1 MMKKID
7 DYTLDLVI
15 KHCRERSKEFPDY
28 ESYTDSEMDRLEEW
42 INENL
47 RGKEIPL

>member
-7 DYTLDLVI
+7 DFTLDLII
-15 KHCRERSKEFPDY
+15 KHCRERAAEYPDD
-28 ESYTDSEMDRLEEW
+28 ESYTDSEMDLIIEW
-42 INENL
+42 IEEEL